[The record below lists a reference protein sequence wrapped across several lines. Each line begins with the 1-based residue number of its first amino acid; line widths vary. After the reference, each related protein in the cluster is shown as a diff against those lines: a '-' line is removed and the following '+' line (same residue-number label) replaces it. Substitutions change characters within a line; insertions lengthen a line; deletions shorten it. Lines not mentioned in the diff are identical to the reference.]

1 MTATPPDEHKLRR
14 ATRIAWLGCGGLGVV
29 FVGLGTYS
37 AIASATTAD
46 ESMRTPDV
54 LMAVIGVVFGAITV
68 VGAFRLRRRDSS
80 GVRFAS
86 VILRFVLVVA
96 AGNLVFSV
104 VNGIGDNLG
113 HFLWA
118 LIATVVTAALVGAL
132 EQLKTALTPPPP
144 PHAGR

>member
-1 MTATPPDEHKLRR
+1 VIANQPDEAKARR
-14 ATRIAWLGCGGLGVV
+14 ATLIAWLGCGALGVL
-29 FVGLGTYS
+29 FVGLGIYS

-46 ESMRTPDV
+46 EGMRTPDL
-54 LMAVIGVVFGAITV
+54 LMAFIGVVFGAITI
-68 VGAFRLRRRDSS
+68 VGAVLLRRCDPR

-86 VILRFVLVVA
+86 IILRFVLVIA

-104 VNGIGDNLG
+104 VNGIGHNLG

-132 EQLKTALTPPPP
+132 EQLRTALTPPPR
-144 PHAGR
+144 AGR